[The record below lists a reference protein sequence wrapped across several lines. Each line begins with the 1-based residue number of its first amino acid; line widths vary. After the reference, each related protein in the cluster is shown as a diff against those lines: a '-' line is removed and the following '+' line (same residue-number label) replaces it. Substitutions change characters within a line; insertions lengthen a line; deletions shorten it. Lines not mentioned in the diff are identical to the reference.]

1 MAVYDDWAVTVDLT
15 IGDVQSAAPS
25 ISISSGNNAS
35 DVNFLT
41 DVMPSVNNTSSQYY
55 DNGSYSGWMNSSTY
69 CSGSSLTDGGDNVNC
84 SWLCPPWNE
93 TEDFSVNAF
102 TPSAFFQ
109 VIIYSLYSVVF
120 VLALVGNM
128 VVCAVVFTSIR
139 KWTVTNFFIVNMAAG
154 DILMAFF
161 CIPFTFLPT
170 YVLLYWPFGA
180 TMCRIVSF
188 SQAVSVF
195 VSAYTMVAISSDR
208 YLAIVYPL
216 RPRMTRKQAKWII
229 VAVWL
234 AAFATAM
241 PLLLMSKLI
250 IPENSNWHICSDRYI
265 CTEVWADPI
274 QQTQYTTVLLLLQ
287 YCFPLAVLVFTY
299 GRIGLE
305 IWGKKTP
312 GEAHQHRDLRLA
324 RSKRKMIKM
333 MIIVVF
339 FFAFCWLPFNL
350 LQIIGDQYPGIWTW
364 SKINFVAFACHWL
377 AMSHS
382 AYNPIIYCCFN
393 SKFRQTKGFP
403 SVGRALWLSLFDG
416 ERTGVERP
424 NGGRLRL
431 LRRPSE
437 RHSRERPWRSRL
449 CPAPTGQHLHDLHR
463 RPQQPF
469 NSTTAAVAAQQEL
482 VIVPRS
488 IAQQPPP
495 QQPAIYRASGLQ
507 VQLLGPFPAS
517 AGIGQQRRSSSSTR
531 KVLLL
536 IQQQQRC
543 QLSAAPLLA
552 VVIVAGRL
560 RRCREQQPL
569 RFFSNSPAEVCL
581 PHQFPDPAAAA
592 VVPISPAAA
601 AAIWCW
607 GWFAHEPHH
616 QPQPIRR
623 QHHGRIAH
631 LKDSGSSRAHLQAS
645 SRRKSLISSGGR
657 PSNNC
662 KNKRDL
668 SAQWQ
673 PPPPRPSRV

>member
-393 SKFRQTKGFP
+393 SKFRQGFQVLAVRCGCRCLMESEREWNDRTAGDCDCCGARLSGTHGSAHGDHGCAPLQRVNTYTTCTGGPNNHLTQPQQQSQHSKNLSSCRVLLP
-403 SVGRALWLSLFDG
+403 SNHHHNNQPFTGPAAYKSSYSGRFQHQQESAS
-416 ERTGVERP
+416 
-424 NGGRLRL
+424 NGG
-431 LRRPSE
+431 P
-437 RHSRERPWRSRL
+437 P
-449 CPAPTGQHLHDLHR
+449 PAR
-463 RPQQPF
+463 ARCCSSF
-469 NSTTAAVAAQQEL
+469 NS
-482 VIVPRS
+482 S
-488 IAQQPPP
+488 
-495 QQPAIYRASGLQ
+495 SG
-507 VQLLGPFPAS
+507 ANS
-517 AGIGQQRRSSSSTR
+517 AQRRYSPSSSSPAVCGAVVNSSRSASSAIRPQKFVFRTNFPT
-531 KVLLL
+531 
-536 IQQQQRC
+536 QQQQQSC
-543 QLSAAPLLA
+543 QSAQQQRLLSG
-552 VVIVAGRL
+552 AGAG
-560 RRCREQQPL
+560 
-569 RFFSNSPAEVCL
+569 SPT
-581 PHQFPDPAAAA
+581 
-592 VVPISPAAA
+592 
-601 AAIWCW
+601 
-607 GWFAHEPHH
+607 
-616 QPQPIRR
+616 
-623 QHHGRIAH
+623 
-631 LKDSGSSRAHLQAS
+631 
-645 SRRKSLISSGGR
+645 SLTINLNPSGGNTTAE
-657 PSNNC
+657 SHI
-662 KNKRDL
+662 
-668 SAQWQ
+668 
-673 PPPPRPSRV
+673 